1 MKSLLGNKSFLFIMF
16 TTFLSVMGI
25 GIVIPEIPF
34 IVQRYMPGASNS
46 IIAFNVGLLIS
57 LYSFCQFFAAP
68 GLGAL
73 SDKFGRRPILLVCL
87 VGSAVG
93 YLLFGIG
100 GSMIILF
107 IGRFIDG
114 ITGGDIGTVFAY
126 IGDVTKPEERGKM
139 FGTIGAIVGIGFM
152 IGPSVGGLVSLISLS
167 APFYLAA
174 VLTLI
179 NALFGWFVL
188 PESLSHEHR
197 TADFSLRHLNPF
209 GQLTGVLSN
218 VTIRT
223 ILFIGFF
230 YLLPFSQLQ
239 GIGGVYSKDVLHWT
253 PANIGIFFTVIG
265 LVDIVTQGFLSGKL
279 LAKFGEIKLI
289 VTGLLITGVAYI
301 GNSLLVIFPFTL
313 FAFICVIIFAFG
325 SGLVEP
331 SLAGLISR
339 VAGPKQQGR
348 VQGAN
353 QSLQSLTRMT
363 GPLIAAYLYGI
374 RPNLPYIVCA
384 GLSLVAV
391 FYVLNKKTFINQ
403 HIADQQEAD
412 ALLTAEEISP
422 IE

>member
-1 MKSLLGNKSFLFIMF
+1 MF

-25 GIVIPEIPF
+25 GIIIPEIPF
-34 IVQRYMPGASNS
+34 IVQKYMPDASNS
-46 IIAFNVGLLIS
+46 TIAFNVGMLTS

-87 VGSAVG
+87 IGSAIG

-100 GSMIILF
+100 GSMTVLF
-107 IGRFIDG
+107 IGRIIDG
-114 ITGGDIGTVFAY
+114 LTGGDIGTIFAY

-139 FGTIGAIVGIGFM
+139 FGLIGAIVGIGFM
-152 IGPSVGGLVSLISLS
+152 IGPSIGGFVSLINLS

-174 VLTLI
+174 ILTLI

-197 TADFSLRHLNPF
+197 TADFSIHHLNPF
-209 GQLTGVLSN
+209 RQLTGVLSDI
-218 VTIRT
+218 TIRT

-230 YLLPFSQLQ
+230 YFLPFSQLQ
-239 GIGGVYSKDVLHWT
+239 GIAGVYSKDILHWT
-253 PANIGIFFTVIG
+253 PANIGIFFFVVG
-265 LVDIVTQGFLSGKL
+265 LVDIITQGFLSNKL

-289 VTGLLITGVAYI
+289 VAGLAITGVAYI
-301 GNSLLVIFPFTL
+301 ANALLVIFPLTVL
-313 FAFICVIIFAFG
+313 AFAGVIVFAFG
-325 SGLVEP
+325 SGLIEP
-331 SLAGLISR
+331 ALGGLISR
-339 VAGPKQQGR
+339 AAGPKQQGR

-374 RPNLPYIVCA
+374 VPNLPYIICA
-384 GLSLVAV
+384 ILSLVAV

-403 HIADQQEAD
+403 HIAAQQAGK
-412 ALLTAEEISP
+412 
-422 IE
+422 